1 MTTGMLVDLAYGPY
15 CGKETGET
23 ALLWQLLDQLQP
35 GDILVAD
42 SYYCT
47 YWLVGA
53 CRTRGVHIVMKN
65 HHKRDDHP
73 EGARRLNRRERL
85 VVWDRPQRPEW
96 MSAED
101 YSAQPETIE
110 IRLVDVQVVEAGF
123 RPDAFTIATTIMDRK
138 VYCAA
143 WIGSVY
149 QSRWLVELDIRSIK
163 CSLGMDILRAKTP
176 EMVHTELWSC
186 LLAYNLIR
194 LKMLQSCASSGRDP
208 RSLSFTT
215 TLQLLGTSWLLCAV
229 IGVPEELAALGQAA
243 SSSERV
249 GHRPGRAEPRKNKR
263 RPKLIALM
271 TKPRHEYHAELGV
284 AA

>member
-1 MTTGMLVDLAYGPY
+1 MKQKANNRSSNASLITCYLRR
-15 CGKETGET
+15 
-23 ALLWQLLDQLQP
+23 
-35 GDILVAD
+35 
-42 SYYCT
+42 YY
-47 YWLVGA
+47 
-53 CRTRGVHIVMKN
+53 
-65 HHKRDDHP
+65 
-73 EGARRLNRRERL
+73 
-85 VVWDRPQRPEW
+85 EW
-96 MSAED
+96 H
-101 YSAQPETIE
+101 T
-110 IRLVDVQVVEAGF
+110 
-123 RPDAFTIATTIMDRK
+123 
-138 VYCAA
+138 
-143 WIGSVY
+143 
-149 QSRWLVELDIRSIK
+149 ELDIRSIK

-229 IGVPEELAALGQAA
+229 IGVTEELAALGQAA